1 MSRRQRIVTW
11 SAVALVVIILVVAGI
26 VVSLTQS
33 SFGQNEVRAY
43 VQSWVYVGRISGG
56 LYNGVTIDSVEIRD
70 EEDSLFLATGP
81 IHIRYDIRDLFDRR
95 ILLSHVSIEHP
106 FAEFRQ
112 HEKGDWNFQRIFPSG
127 PKKPPSAAR
136 GYTAPCARS
145 ARPSR
150 RSDDPPLAARSR
162 G

>member
-11 SAVALVVIILVVAGI
+11 SAVALVVIILVVAGFI
-26 VVSLTQS
+26 VSLTQT
-33 SFGQNEVRAY
+33 SFGQNQVRAY
-43 VQSWVYVGRISGG
+43 VQSWISGKVRGKFYVGRISGG

-81 IHIRYDIRDLFDRR
+81 IHIKYDARDLFDRR
-95 ILLSHVSIEHP
+95 ILLSHVSIDHP

-127 PKKPPSAAR
+127 P
-136 GYTAPCARS
+136 
-145 ARPSR
+145 
-150 RSDDPPLAARSR
+150 
-162 G
+162 